1 VSGLGFRLERQ
12 ARLDLKD
19 YPVDACWSADERA
32 LAVACGQGA
41 VLCFDVPAGTSRSL
55 GEHPGGALAVGWR
68 PGSAQFAS
76 SGQDGEVRLWDAR
89 TGAAKPIHSA
99 TQWSEQLA
107 FSGNG
112 KHLAVAT
119 GRELRIFDVE
129 GRLQAQPPAQQGVI
143 AALSWRPKASE
154 VAALGNGGARVH
166 RLGPELVSREYA
178 WAGACL
184 TASWSPDG
192 RLLAS
197 GMQDGSVHYWNIAAG
212 SQSQMRGYGSKVNL
226 TSWSANSRYLATS
239 ADSQIIVWEFAGA
252 GPEGSEPLQLSSHTA
267 RVTQLAFQP
276 RGLLL
281 AAGARDHRLTL
292 WRVTQPQQPIDADLL
307 SDEVAVLR
315 WSGSGE
321 RLAAIDSAGVLSL
334 YVLRHAKT

>member
-1 VSGLGFRLERQ
+1 
-12 ARLDLKD
+12 
-19 YPVDACWSADERA
+19 
-32 LAVACGQGA
+32 
-41 VLCFDVPAGTSRSL
+41 
-55 GEHPGGALAVGWR
+55 
-68 PGSAQFAS
+68 
-76 SGQDGEVRLWDAR
+76 
-89 TGAAKPIHSA
+89 
-99 TQWSEQLA
+99 
-107 FSGNG
+107 
-112 KHLAVAT
+112 
-119 GRELRIFDVE
+119 
-129 GRLQAQPPAQQGVI
+129 
-143 AALSWRPKASE
+143 
-154 VAALGNGGARVH
+154 
-166 RLGPELVSREYA
+166 
-178 WAGACL
+178 
-184 TASWSPDG
+184 
-192 RLLAS
+192 
-197 GMQDGSVHYWNIAAG
+197 MQDGSVHYWNIAAG

-239 ADSQIIVWEFAGA
+239 ADSQIIVWEFAGP